1 MRELPGADR
10 RSDPPA
16 ALRRLP
22 PVRTLEDWRRAARA
36 WLAMAG
42 IDSAAAEADLFA
54 RHVLGLRRVDLPLQR
69 ARVLTSAERR
79 RLSRLLHRRGTR
91 VPLQYL
97 LGEVDFWGMS
107 VRVTPDVL
115 VPRPETE
122 GLVERVLSFLGDD
135 PEGTVVDVGTGS
147 GAIALAVASACPH
160 LHVWASDLSPGAV
173 RVARGNARRLGVE
186 GRLRVFAGDLLDPFA
201 GRVPPSPIR
210 VLVSNPPYIAAEDRS
225 RLAPEVVMHE
235 PSVALF
241 ASERGLGVI
250 RRLIDDAAD
259 FLPGGALLALEIGEG
274 LGVEVRGLLTATG
287 MWREV
292 RIERD
297 LAGRDRYALALR
309 TR

>member
-1 MRELPGADR
+1 VRELPGADR
-10 RSDPPA
+10 RSDPPV

-22 PVRTLEDWRRAARA
+22 PVRTLEDWRRAARVR
-36 WLAMAG
+36 LAEAG
-42 IDSAAAEADLFA
+42 IDSAAAEADLIA

-69 ARVLTSAERR
+69 ARVLTPAERR
-79 RLSRLLHRRGTR
+79 RLSRLLRRRGTR

-97 LGEVDFWGMS
+97 LGEVDFWGLS
-107 VRVTPDVL
+107 IRVTPDVL

-147 GAIALAVASACPH
+147 GAIALAVASACPRI
-160 LHVWASDLSPGAV
+160 HVWASDLSPGAV
-173 RVARGNARRLGVE
+173 RVARGNARRMGLE
-186 GRLRVFAGDLLDPFA
+186 GRLRIFAGDLLEPFA
-201 GRVPPSPIR
+201 GRVPPGPVR
-210 VLVSNPPYIAAEDRS
+210 VLVSNPPYIAPADRQ

-235 PSVALF
+235 PSIALF
-241 ASERGLGVI
+241 APERGLGVI
-250 RRLIDDAAD
+250 RRLIDGATE
-259 FLPGGALLALEIGEG
+259 FLPGGGLLALEIGED
-274 LGVEVRGLLTATG
+274 LGAEVLGLLIAAG
-287 MWREV
+287 AWREV

>member
-1 MRELPGADR
+1 L
-10 RSDPPA
+10 SI
-16 ALRRLP
+16 
-22 PVRTLEDWRRAARA
+22 RA
-36 WLAMAG
+36 
-42 IDSAAAEADLFA
+42 
-54 RHVLGLRRVDLPLQR
+54 
-69 ARVLTSAERR
+69 
-79 RLSRLLHRRGTR
+79 
-91 VPLQYL
+91 
-97 LGEVDFWGMS
+97 
-107 VRVTPDVL
+107 PDVL

-147 GAIALAVASACPH
+147 GAIALAVASACPR

-173 RVARGNARRLGVE
+173 RVARGNARRLGVA

-201 GRVPPSPIR
+201 GRVPPRPIR
-210 VLVSNPPYIAAEDRS
+210 VLVSNPPYIAPEDRS
-225 RLAPEVVMHE
+225 CLAPEVVLHE

-250 RRLIDDAAD
+250 LRLIDGATG
-259 FLPGGALLALEIGEG
+259 FLPGEALLALEIGED
-274 LGVEVRGLLTATG
+274 LGTEVRALLTAG
-287 MWREV
+287 DMWREV